1 MVAAILDSLL
11 HEWEQHEFQ
20 SRVPPLSEAKLMTFL
35 EVAYRYAAPL
45 REATMR
51 ALDDVREV
59 YGVRKI
65 TFDTPARIV
74 RVEFDASR
82 FKEPVVAGL
91 LRQAGVDLEEKL
103 VLA

>member
-1 MVAAILDSLL
+1 
-11 HEWEQHEFQ
+11 
-20 SRVPPLSEAKLMTFL
+20 MTFL
-35 EVAYRYAAPL
+35 EVAYRYSTPL

-103 VLA
+103 VLV